1 MKGII
6 LAGGSGTR
14 LQPLTHAM
22 SKQLLPVYKYP
33 MIYFPICTLRDMG
46 ITDILIITTPQHQDL
61 FKKALQNINS
71 VNLTYMVQEEPK
83 GLAQAFVLAEEWLA
97 GDTVTLVLGDNVII
111 NQNILKTTPNT
122 IFTFKVKHPERYGVV
137 EYKKDGTIMD
147 IVEKP
152 IIHIGNDAVIGLY
165 VFSNSA
171 CAIAKNVKPSIR
183 GELEIVDV
191 IKGLKELE
199 GLSVNE
205 LDGFWFDAG
214 TPDDLLECANFVRA
228 IEDRTIRTFNVT

>member
-97 GDTVTLVLGDNVII
+97 GDTVTLVLGDN
-111 NQNILKTTPNT
+111 
-122 IFTFKVKHPERYGVV
+122 
-137 EYKKDGTIMD
+137 
-147 IVEKP
+147 
-152 IIHIGNDAVIGLY
+152 
-165 VFSNSA
+165 
-171 CAIAKNVKPSIR
+171 
-183 GELEIVDV
+183 
-191 IKGLKELE
+191 
-199 GLSVNE
+199 
-205 LDGFWFDAG
+205 
-214 TPDDLLECANFVRA
+214 
-228 IEDRTIRTFNVT
+228 